1 MAVGSRGLNTGI
13 VVIWACFTIAF
24 KSFSSQLKNVMK
36 IKQPLLIFCEQSF
49 FYILVT
55 VVQQNLVNSET
66 KSFSNNRLANHI
78 SHFY

>member
-1 MAVGSRGLNTGI
+1 
-13 VVIWACFTIAF
+13 
-24 KSFSSQLKNVMK
+24 MK